1 MEITKE
7 NVLGLIPPI
16 PDHRP
21 PHQGNMHL
29 TLMNGG
35 NPKQRLNSP
44 EKVRYLPSEIQ
55 ICKTGGKR
63 TASAM
68 CSFQRKPQIDKSK
81 DAMSHRSVSECED
94 VFNRNPD
101 DLKIK
106 QISASTAP
114 KPVAYSD
121 IGLDFQQNMDDVM
134 STVSDVSDLSVMS
147 LNSSYLGIGG
157 AFRNHKQLTVRNK
170 SRFKKTEVIKEN
182 VIQLSNDSS
191 SQGKGIHCINENIC
205 SYIVIHYNVWFS
217 HYMII
222 IIVQVPV
229 IQTSIFQWVCME
241 IGRVF
246 SRKLIFTQES
256 R

>member
-1 MEITKE
+1 MEIAKE

-16 PDHRP
+16 PDYRSP
-21 PHQGNMHL
+21 QKGNMHL
-29 TLMNGG
+29 RLMNG
-35 NPKQRLNSP
+35 NPQQSFNSP
-44 EKVRYLPSEIQ
+44 EKVRYLPSEIK

-68 CSFQRKPQIDKSK
+68 CSFQRKHQIDRSK

-94 VFNRNPD
+94 VFNRKPD

-106 QISASTAP
+106 QISSSITP

-157 AFRNHKQLTVRNK
+157 AFRNQKQPKVREK
-170 SRFKKTEVIKEN
+170 LRLKKAEVIKEN
-182 VIQLSNDSS
+182 VILLNNDSS
-191 SQGKGIHCINENIC
+191 AQGKGLY
-205 SYIVIHYNVWFS
+205 SLY
-217 HYMII
+217 
-222 IIVQVPV
+222 
-229 IQTSIFQWVCME
+229 
-241 IGRVF
+241 
-246 SRKLIFTQES
+246 
-256 R
+256 